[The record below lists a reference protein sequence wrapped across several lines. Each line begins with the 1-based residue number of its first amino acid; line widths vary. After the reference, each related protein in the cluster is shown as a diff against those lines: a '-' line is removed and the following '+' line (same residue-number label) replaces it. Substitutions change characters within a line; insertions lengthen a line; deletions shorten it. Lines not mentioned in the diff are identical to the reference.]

1 MLVLLTRKLHK
12 DLLLKKPLQI
22 SCFNILESNLHILTL
37 VTTLSLTD
45 LSLSSI
51 CVCHQISR
59 PSYSRECFI
68 GKSAHA
74 LPVQLAQPD
83 ANPMLCTPGQDTTE
97 PGWMGSGEG
106 TRLVS
111 HLLVGT
117 ELSSLLL
124 MVWEQSESVS
134 LQKAPHTQ
142 PWLLL

>member
-1 MLVLLTRKLHK
+1 M
-12 DLLLKKPLQI
+12 
-22 SCFNILESNLHILTL
+22 
-37 VTTLSLTD
+37 
-45 LSLSSI
+45 
-51 CVCHQISR
+51 
-59 PSYSRECFI
+59 

-83 ANPMLCTPGQDTTE
+83 ANPTLCTPGQDTTE

-124 MVWEQSESVS
+124 MVWEESESVS
-134 LQKAPHTQ
+134 LQKAPHTE